1 MSERDRLIVLLNA
14 CFILLFSF
22 LLLGQCRNERQIRQ
36 LDEKQSEI
44 NRAAYEKNERM
55 AKDIRLLSQDV
66 RIHNN
71 ILLTQEYITEDEND

>member
-14 CFILLFSF
+14 CFIMLFSF
-22 LLLGQCRNERQIRQ
+22 LILGQCRNERQIRQ

-55 AKDIRLLSQDV
+55 AKEIRLLSQNV

-71 ILLTQEYITEDEND
+71 ILLSQEYTTEDEK